1 MNRLFRLTRLVDRA
15 TYQMHTAQ
23 YLDPAQSRKSI
34 YEDLEKQEFER
45 QKLFAQELQEKE
57 TEDFL
62 DRALIKAQNAKKS
75 GVLSAPEYHKINEKI
90 QALKK
95 LKFVEEYEK
104 HQDPQL
110 YEWIK
115 YKVAAEVGG
124 QKEQEEFAAYE
135 KEKIDELGEVKFRLL
150 KESAPKIL

>member
-1 MNRLFRLTRLVDRA
+1 M
-15 TYQMHTAQ
+15 
-23 YLDPAQSRKSI
+23 
-34 YEDLEKQEFER
+34 
-45 QKLFAQELQEKE
+45 
-57 TEDFL
+57 
-62 DRALIKAQNAKKS
+62 
-75 GVLSAPEYHKINEKI
+75 
-90 QALKK
+90 
-95 LKFVEEYEK
+95 EEYEK

-135 KEKIDELGEVKFRLL
+135 KDKIDELGEVKFRLL